1 MHEDNAL
8 CQMLGV
14 LLPLLLAPMAGVG
27 GGRLAAAV
35 SLAGG
40 LGLVGGGY
48 GDATWLATQLRLCRD
63 GIFGVGFITWAL
75 QRQSALVQQA
85 LDAGARAVLLS
96 FGPMGGFAQQV
107 RRSGA
112 VLIAQVQTVAQ
123 ARIAAQEGAQ
133 VIVAQGGE
141 GGGHSGVRGTM
152 ALVPA
157 VVDAVQAFG
166 VPVVAAGGIADHRG
180 FGAARALGAAGVMCG
195 TAFYAAQE
203 SLADPKAKQLLV
215 QASGDRT
222 VKGDWFD
229 LARGLDWP
237 GGPWGLRTLGNA
249 FSDRWQGQGDELRRS
264 LPAVRQQYSA
274 ARERGDFDIAA
285 VIAGEAADLVRA
297 VLPARQIVRQIVPEA
312 DRSPERWLP
321 ASPSPAPAAA
331 RAGNPPGELP
341 AAGPRPA
348 SR

>member
-1 MHEDNAL
+1 MHEDNPL
-8 CQMLGV
+8 CSLLGV
-14 LLPLLLAPMAGVG
+14 RLPLLLAPMAGVG

-35 SLAGG
+35 SRAGG

-48 GDATWLATQLRLCRD
+48 GDAPWLAAQLRLCRD
-63 GIFGVGFITWAL
+63 ETFGVGFITWAL
-75 QRQSALVQQA
+75 RRQSALLQQA

-107 RRSGA
+107 RQSGA

-133 VIVAQGGE
+133 IIVAQGGE

-157 VVDAVQAFG
+157 VVDEMQALG
-166 VPVVAAGGIADHRG
+166 LPVVAAGGIADHRG
-180 FGAARALGAAGVMCG
+180 FAAAHALGAAGVMCG
-195 TAFYAAQE
+195 TAFYAAEE

-215 QASGDRT
+215 QASGDYT

-237 GGPWGLRTLGNA
+237 GGPWGLRTLANA
-249 FSDRWQGQGDELRRS
+249 FSDRWQGQDDALRRS
-264 LPAVRQQYSA
+264 LPAVQSLYNT
-274 ARERGDFDIAA
+274 AREHGDFDIAA
-285 VIAGEAADLVRA
+285 VIAGEAADLVRS
-297 VLPARQIVRQIVPEA
+297 VRPAHLIVREMVGGA
-312 DRSPERWLP
+312 M
-321 ASPSPAPAAA
+321 
-331 RAGNPPGELP
+331 
-341 AAGPRPA
+341 
-348 SR
+348 

>member
-1 MHEDNAL
+1 MNEDNAL
-8 CQMLGV
+8 SRLLGMR
-14 LLPLLLAPMAGVG
+14 LALLLAPMAGVG

-35 SLAGG
+35 SRAGG

-48 GDATWLATQLRLCRD
+48 GDAPWLATQLSLCRD
-63 GIFGVGFITWAL
+63 ETFGVGFITWAL
-75 QRQSALVQQA
+75 RRQPALVQQA

-96 FGPMGGFAQQV
+96 FGTMGEFAQQV
-107 RRSGA
+107 RQSGA

-123 ARIAAQEGAQ
+123 ARIAVQEGAQ

-180 FGAARALGAAGVMCG
+180 FAAARALGAAGVMCG
-195 TAFYAAQE
+195 TAFYAAEE
-203 SLADPKAKQLLV
+203 SLADPRAKQLLV
-215 QASGDRT
+215 EASGDRT

-249 FSDRWQGQGDELRRS
+249 FSDHWQGQDDALRRS
-264 LPAVRQQYSA
+264 LPDAQRQYNA

-297 VLPARQIVRQIVPEA
+297 VRPAHLIVREIVGGNVGGNVGGIG
-312 DRSPERWLP
+312 P
-321 ASPSPAPAAA
+321 AQPV
-331 RAGNPPGELP
+331 R
-341 AAGPRPA
+341 
-348 SR
+348 

>member
-1 MHEDNAL
+1 MNEDNAL
-8 CQMLGV
+8 CGLLGV
-14 LLPLLLAPMAGVG
+14 RLPLLLAPMAGVG

-35 SLAGG
+35 SRAGG

-48 GDATWLATQLRLCRD
+48 GDAAWLATQLRLCRD
-63 GIFGVGFITWAL
+63 ETFGVGFITWAL
-75 QRQSALVQQA
+75 QRQPALLQQA

-107 RRSGA
+107 RQSGA
-112 VLIAQVQTVAQ
+112 VLIAQVQTVAL

-133 VIVAQGGE
+133 IIVAQGGE

-157 VVDAVQAFG
+157 VVDAVAALG
-166 VPVVAAGGIADHRG
+166 VPVVAAGGVADHRG
-180 FGAARALGAAGVMCG
+180 FAAARALGAAGVMCG
-195 TAFYAAQE
+195 TAFYAAEE

-215 QASGDRT
+215 QASGDYT

-249 FSDRWQGQGDELRRS
+249 FSDRWEGQDDALRRS
-264 LPAVRQQYSA
+264 LPAQRQLYDA

-285 VIAGEAADLVRA
+285 VIAGEAADLVGA
-297 VLPARQIVRQIVPEA
+297 VRPARLIVREI
-312 DRSPERWLP
+312 
-321 ASPSPAPAAA
+321 
-331 RAGNPPGELP
+331 AGDT
-341 AAGPRPA
+341 R
-348 SR
+348 